1 MSDAPRISDAEWDVM
16 EVAWRFGAPTAA
28 NVIDELAQSKDWNHR
43 TIRTMLSRLVA
54 KGILRREGDGQ
65 RSVYRPAVSRQLCVR
80 QEGRSF
86 LRKIFEG
93 DAASLLV
100 HFARGARIGKEDL
113 EKLQRI
119 LDEKKPE
126 A

>member
-16 EVAWRFGAPTAA
+16 EVVWKLGAATAA
-28 NVIDELAQSKDWNHR
+28 NVIDELARSRDWNHR

-54 KGILRREGDGQ
+54 KGILRREEDGQ
-65 RSVYRPAVSRQLCVR
+65 RSVYRPAISRQLCVR

-100 HFARGARIGKEDL
+100 HFARGARIGTEDL
-113 EKLQRI
+113 EKLRRI

>member
-16 EVAWRFGAPTAA
+16 EVVWKLGAATAA

-43 TIRTMLSRLVA
+43 TVRTMLSRLVA
-54 KGILRREGDGQ
+54 KGILRREGVGQ
-65 RSVYRPAVSRQLCVR
+65 RSVYRPEVSRQLCVR
-80 QEGRSF
+80 HESRSF

-100 HFARGARIGKEDL
+100 HFARGARMSTEDL

-119 LDEKKPE
+119 LDEKKSE